1 MWIVIKYKRNEQNFL
16 INELREKFGGE
27 LKHYIPQIS
36 LNYFVKNRVKNTK
49 KPLLG
54 DYMFCFHSKF
64 VDQKYLNILNFTKGV
79 KKVLKDFLNSQEEIN
94 FFVNKCLTYENG
106 KGCLTQDFFD
116 FNNNNTFKF
125 CSGPFTNM
133 VFDIIKRENRTK
145 LKCLLGNF
153 KLTITGKH
161 NLYFPA

>member
-1 MWIVIKYKRNEQNFL
+1 MNKILV
-16 INELREKFGGE
+16 NELREKFGDD

-36 LNYFVKNRVKNTK
+36 LNYFVKIESKYK

-94 FFVNKCLTYENG
+94 F
-106 KGCLTQDFFD
+106 
-116 FNNNNTFKF
+116 
-125 CSGPFTNM
+125 
-133 VFDIIKRENRTK
+133 
-145 LKCLLGNF
+145 LLINV
-153 KLTITGKH
+153 
-161 NLYFPA
+161 

>member
-64 VDQKYLNILNFTKGV
+64 VDQKYLNILNSMEDI
-79 KKVLKDFLNSQEEIN
+79 LANA
-94 FFVNKCLTYENG
+94 FVNMIC
-106 KGCLTQDFFD
+106 
-116 FNNNNTFKF
+116 
-125 CSGPFTNM
+125 
-133 VFDIIKRENRTK
+133 
-145 LKCLLGNF
+145 
-153 KLTITGKH
+153 H
-161 NLYFPA
+161 